1 MLAIFRKE
9 YYEKYYMKCTHL
21 SKGQDIHELI
31 FLQEVKKLIHI
42 DCDIEV
48 LDSNNEKVVPEVSP
62 NSKLL

>member
-1 MLAIFRKE
+1 
-9 YYEKYYMKCTHL
+9 MKCTHL